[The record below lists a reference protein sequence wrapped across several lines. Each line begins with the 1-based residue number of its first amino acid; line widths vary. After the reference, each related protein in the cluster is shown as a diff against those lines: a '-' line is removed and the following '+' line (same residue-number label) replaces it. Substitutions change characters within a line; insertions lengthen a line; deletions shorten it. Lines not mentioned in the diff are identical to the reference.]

1 MSQAL
6 LLLLS
11 LCLSPQGGPDEQY
24 QFVIGLAEKGMHNQ
38 VVREAESFLNSY
50 PDHDKAV
57 PTRYRLASAY
67 YELGQLDQ
75 ASSNFQPL
83 AYLEGFEFRA
93 ESGLRLAQCQLA
105 EQEFTTAAQT
115 LEMVLSLEKEYLIQP
130 VTFLLAEAWF
140 RAGEFERAI
149 PRYAEVQE
157 VEEYSKDCFYG
168 MTWSAF
174 RLKKYSDAISYSEQ
188 FAARFAGDDLVSEM
202 QFLAGEAYL
211 ESDDP
216 TRALQSY
223 TSANSGPFADAAL
236 RGAGFASAQLE
247 DHTRASMYFGQLV
260 AEYPDSRFRLEAM
273 LQQGIH
279 LLKAEQHEQ
288 ALQVLMSQD
297 LSPNPDA
304 LYWRAQAQQRNG
316 YLEDAVATLEAGL
329 TLNPEGELRGRM
341 ASARGDLLFDLGR
354 HDEATAA
361 YGEAESDYSLHAAA
375 VASLNAGEPQRAADL
390 ARQLLS
396 MYPDSPYIAKAQLA
410 LGEGLLQLKKYAE
423 AAGVFGETADATG
436 EATHRSRALSR
447 KAWCHYLMEEHQFAA
462 AAFAVVYNDH
472 PDAEEADEAH
482 YMHGRSLI
490 EMEAEEEAAQVWLAY
505 LENYPDSTHKA
516 ELLLR
521 LGRMD
526 SGEEGMKRLE
536 ELVASYGD
544 SALAPRALMEL
555 GENHYKDGN
564 ITQAEEAFTNLLTKY
579 PDNDLAPAGGYGL
592 AWCLYDQERYAEA
605 ADVLRQ
611 VTAVAGE
618 SGKTKIQQSAFE
630 LRIWAEQKSEN
641 AEGAVAAFEG
651 FAVTEPEETRLFEA
665 ARAVAMALRDAGE
678 KQRASQFLSDVASQF
693 GGKERA
699 SESMVEV
706 VYLELDQDNPNAAN
720 DAMLTAHELAPDS
733 ATVAEA
739 AFFVGEAWF
748 ALNESQK
755 AVDAYQI
762 ASDNPECVVG
772 AESKYK
778 MGFTLLREGNVADA
792 SIAFGRLVNEHP
804 KHALS
809 GEGTFLYGECLF
821 RLGQYDQAIEQFA
834 ALRSSQPLHEVTSKN
849 LFRLGMALFQVDR
862 YDDADQILTELITTF
877 PEFSNL
883 AEAELWRGRSLAA
896 LDKSRA
902 ARQAFERVLA
912 IDKGVLSARAHIG
925 IGLLSLAADEVDE
938 ALSSFLKVSVLYGT
952 EAEVSEALYYAGA
965 CLEKQGDF
973 DRAAAQYNEILTR
986 YPDGEWAQKAQER
999 LQALR

>member
-24 QFVIGLAEKGMHNQ
+24 QFVIGLAEKGMHSQ

-50 PDHDKAV
+50 PEHDRAI

-67 YELGQLDQ
+67 YELGQLDP
-75 ASSNFQPL
+75 AATNFQPL
-83 AYLEGFEFRA
+83 AYLDGFEFRA

-105 EQEFTTAAQT
+105 GDEFQTAAQT
-115 LEMVLSLEKEYLIQP
+115 LEMVLTLEKDYLIQP
-130 VTFLLAEAWF
+130 VTFLLAESWF
-140 RAGEFERAI
+140 RAGEFAKAI

-157 VEEYSKDCFYG
+157 VQEYSKDCFYG

-174 RLKKYSDAISYSEQ
+174 RLKEYADAISYSEQ
-188 FAARFAGDDLVSEM
+188 FTARFSSDDLVPEM

-211 ESDDP
+211 ESGDP
-216 TRALQSY
+216 TRALQAY
-223 TSANSGPFADAAL
+223 TQATTGPFADAAL
-236 RGAGFASAQLE
+236 RGAGFAAAQSE
-247 DHTRASMYFGQLV
+247 DHTNASMYFGQLI
-260 AEYPDSRFRLEAM
+260 AEFPDSRFRVEAI

-279 LLKAEQHEQ
+279 LLKAEQNPQ
-288 ALQVLMSQD
+288 ALQVLMAPE
-297 LSPNPDA
+297 LTTNPDA

-329 TLNPEGELRGRM
+329 ALNAEGELRGRM

-361 YGEAESDYSLHAAA
+361 YSESESDYSLHAAA
-375 VASLNAGEPQRAADL
+375 VASLNGGDPGRATEL
-390 ARQLLS
+390 AKQLLNG
-396 MYPDSPYIAKAQLA
+396 YPESPYRAKAQLA
-410 LGEGLLQLKKYAE
+410 LGEGLLQLKEYTQ
-423 AAGVFGETADATG
+423 AAIVFGETADATDDP
-436 EATHRSRALSR
+436 AHRSRAMSR
-447 KAWCHYLMEEHQFAA
+447 KAWCHYLLEEFDNAGTT
-462 AAFAVVYNDH
+462 FAVVYHDH
-472 PDAEEADEAH
+472 PTAEEAEEAH

-490 EMEAEEEAAQVWLAY
+490 EMENEEEAAQIWLAY
-505 LENYPDSTHKA
+505 LENYPESKHKA

-526 SGEEGMKRLE
+526 SGGEGMKRLE

-555 GENHYKDGN
+555 GETHYKEGRV
-564 ITQAEEAFTNLLTKY
+564 TEAETAFTKLVTGY
-579 PDNDLAPAGGYGL
+579 PDNDLAPAAGYGL
-592 AWCLYDQERYAEA
+592 AWCLYDQERHSEA

-618 SGKTKIQQSAFE
+618 AGKIAIQQSAFE

-641 AEGAVAAFEG
+641 AEGAVEAFAG
-651 FAVTEPEETRLFEA
+651 FAITEPGEVRMFEA

-678 KQRASQFLSDVASQF
+678 KHRASQFLSDVASKF
-693 GGKERA
+693 GGSERA

-706 VYLELDQDNPNAAN
+706 VYLELDQDNPDVAN
-720 DAMLTAHELAPDS
+720 DALFTAHELTPGS

-748 ALNESQK
+748 ALREAQK

-762 ASDNPECVVG
+762 AADNPECVVG
-772 AESKYK
+772 AEAKYK
-778 MGFTLLREGNVADA
+778 MGFTLLREGNIADA
-792 SIAFGRLVNEHP
+792 AIAFGRLVKEHQ

-821 RLGQYDQAIEQFA
+821 RLGRYDEAIEQFG
-834 ALRSSQPLHEVTSKN
+834 ALRSNQPLHEVSAKN

-862 YDDADQILTELITTF
+862 YETADQILTELITTHPDF
-877 PEFSNL
+877 GNMS
-883 AEAELWRGRSLAA
+883 EAELWRGRSLAA
-896 LDKSRA
+896 LDKTRA
-902 ARQAFERVLA
+902 ARQAFERVLSL
-912 IDKGVLSARAHIG
+912 DKGVLSARAHIG
-925 IGLLSLAADEVDE
+925 IGLLALNAEEVDD

-952 EAEVSEALYYAGA
+952 EAEVSEALYYAGV
-965 CLEKQGDF
+965 CLEKQGDS
-973 DRAAAQYNEILTR
+973 DRAVQQYNEILTR
-986 YPDGEWAQKAQER
+986 YPDGEWASKAQER